1 MPWLKSCLSPQPA
14 RKKPTISPPLHLLLK
29 PDGESQNHIF
39 RAKVFKKPRP
49 CHLCHQPI
57 HQLGSC
63 CRVCKYVC
71 HKACETKHIKET
83 QKPGAKGKTLTLSSA
98 INNTSANNNNIST
111 LPNNNSGGSGGA
123 GGGGGGA
130 ASAAKGGVNGPKAAG
145 TAPRKSRGWGG
156 TVGTQGPSKDGMDLR
171 YVTERMIALWVPGD
185 VSRAAYLQGQQQA
198 ANMLRTKH
206 QDNYMVFNL
215 SAPRRSL
222 RHHHHAVRE
231 LGWPRD
237 LAPPLERLCA
247 ICKDMDSWLKGNAR
261 RIAVVHARGSKDRIG
276 VVVAAYM
283 HYSHICGGADQALDR
298 FAMKRFLQDQVQ
310 DVEQPSHRRYV
321 DYFSGL
327 LSGSI
332 KINSAPLY
340 LTHVTV
346 LGAPSFEPSHPD
358 GPDPGGGGA
367 GVAVGGCRAF
377 LKVYEGLVPVHTSA
391 VYCAAEDARAFT
403 VNVAAER
410 GRRGLQLRGD
420 VLVKCYHRHY
430 SKKGDPNDPAHL
442 KEAREIVF
450 ACQFHTCAVS
460 DYTLSFTRSELDYAC
475 DDLRFPLDGAV
486 ELHFSPTPEPRLP
499 SPAPTPAV
507 PTLDSSD
514 DPVTRWDSYEH
525 LGHLGHA
532 SDDEDD
538 DVLSEQDDELSHT
551 YGPLDG
557 SLYATV
563 GRKQQ
568 LQQLQQQEEHHRRM
582 LLQQQQDQHL
592 QLQRARA
599 QQQAVG
605 PGSELTISMDS
616 GISSAGNGAGGG
628 VLAAAPSSTS
638 SQRALDDLLNDMLL
652 TVESIPDLKPD
663 QQHHQR
669 AVTAPPTMP
678 SARADLQRAQRSG
691 GEPRYQR
698 APTSGQSYGHAQPAS
713 SDTLTA
719 LTPGACGTNT
729 DAALDDIPYHAR
741 LDGRPFTYVPGASNN
756 AASPAPSPAAPM
768 APSVTPGH
776 HAGHHAGHAS
786 NGLSSPSLVRKA
798 SGRGLAV
805 NGYATSTPHVVHAAP
820 AHHANGAA
828 WGSPQ
833 PQAQPRFQDDI
844 LSDGPGSRS
853 HLTWLQRQQQK
864 LRERREGLVRSARQ
878 PHEARLLSELRSL
891 HHAHSASR
899 RLDGY
904 TSDTTMFAD
913 EDEEDL
919 CRPLHINT
927 SGKLNGVSGGMSAPG
942 SPLQRRAAPYTSQ
955 HAPQPYSLSRQK
967 SDSSFDRERPFVA
980 VKRGYEQRAK
990 YHDSPDNGSPVH
1002 AAAYDRTDRT
1012 DRAANRL
1019 HYSNYSNHPYA
1030 NGASAANG
1038 TNGASHYST
1047 PRPDAVPVLPHR
1059 TTPTP
1064 LTYTVART
1072 LFSPRGPGSGASG
1085 ANHAVNGVG
1094 NGKHSGPPSPEDAVL
1109 LLSSTPPGGGLANGG
1124 FSNGGHSG
1132 GILTN
1137 GGLSNGRQPNGGLSN
1152 GGLSNGG
1159 LSNGGLSNGVL
1170 HQDALACLMASLASP
1185 SDSPP
1190 SASTASPSSMTPS
1203 PPAAFATSPTSP
1215 GRSPASHYQQQHT
1228 PARHCNASDCSTNS
1242 TASFAWQ
1249 SPQQRED
1256 SYSSWRSE
1264 DDRFSRPQTP
1274 AFPVQPRTPYYN
1286 GHQFDSAGLPPKS
1299 PTTQRRS
1306 GSFKHLRR
1314 WPSNSSVSSKDRS
1327 PSPMS
1332 DQQGHGI
1339 YMQHSPKSPSNG
1351 GGQSSP
1357 SVYSTRRSSTHSNSE
1372 PPQEVAAHHVK
1383 FVRDTSRYWYKPNI
1397 SREEAIAVL
1406 REAPPGTFVVRD
1418 SNSFPGAFGL
1428 ALKVAVPPATVAQK
1442 AAFFSGD
1449 ASELVRHFLIEPTSR
1464 GVKLKGCT
1472 NEPVFSSLSA
1482 LVYQHSIMAMAL
1494 PCKLLL
1500 PDGEIGAPVPGSG
1513 TIQARHVTDLGGSPS
1528 GNTNSHSVSSAHQ
1541 LLAQGAACNVL
1552 YLFTT
1557 DTESLTGPQAIRRA
1571 VHRLFASRPLPS
1583 ATVVHFKVSS
1593 QGITLTDNKR
1603 RLFFRR
1609 HYPVSTISHC
1619 GLDPDD
1625 HRWSQ
1630 KSPETGMPISSN
1642 RCFGFV
1648 ARKPASRSD
1657 NQCHIFAE
1665 LEPEQPANA
1674 IVNFVSKVMMS
1685 GVGQKNVV

>member
-29 PDGESQNHIF
+29 PDGESQNHVF

-71 HKACETKHIKET
+71 HKACESKYIKET
-83 QKPGAKGKTLTLSSA
+83 QQKPGAKGKTTTPGQ
-98 INNTSANNNNIST
+98 NTSVNNNNIST
-111 LPNNNSGGSGGA
+111 LPNNNSS
-123 GGGGGGA
+123 GGGGTLGGN
-130 ASAAKGGVNGPKAAG
+130 GGGGSSSGGGSTLHKSLPSAG
-145 TAPRKSRGWGG
+145 TGGSTAVRRAARARPR
-156 TVGTQGPSKDGMDLR
+156 DAMDLR
-171 YVTERMIALWVPGD
+171 YVTERIIALWVPGD
-185 VSRAAYLQGQQQA
+185 VGRAAYLQGQQQA

-206 QDNYMVFNL
+206 ADNYMVFNL

-222 RHHHHAVRE
+222 RQHHQSVRE

-237 LAPPLERLCA
+237 LAPPLERLCS
-247 ICKDMDSWLKGNAR
+247 ICKDMDSWLKGGPR

-283 HYSHICGGADQALDR
+283 HYSQICGGADQALDR
-298 FAMKRFLQDQVQ
+298 FAMKRFLQDQVE
-310 DVEQPSHRRYV
+310 DVDQPSHRRYV

-346 LGAPSFEPSHPD
+346 LGAPSFEPTHPD
-358 GPDPGGGGA
+358 GPDPGGGAPGA
-367 GVAVGGCRAF
+367 AGGVAGGCRAF
-377 LKVYEGLVPVHTSA
+377 LRVYEGLVPVHTSA
-391 VYCAAEDARAFT
+391 VYCVAEDARAFT

-430 SKKGDPNDPAHL
+430 TKKIDPNDPTHY

-450 ACQFHTCAVS
+450 AAQFHTCAVS

-507 PTLDSSD
+507 PTLDSSE

-525 LGHLGHA
+525 LSNLGA
-532 SDDEDD
+532 SDDEDGD
-538 DVLSEQDDELSHT
+538 IMSEHDDELSHT

-568 LQQLQQQEEHHRRM
+568 LQMQQEALRQRQLQH
-582 LLQQQQDQHL
+582 QQQQHIQLHHQRMRAL
-592 QLQRARA
+592 QPAGA
-599 QQQAVG
+599 S
-605 PGSELTISMDS
+605 PGSEHTISMDS
-616 GISSAGNGAGGG
+616 GISSAGNGGSSSAGGG
-628 VLAAAPSSTS
+628 GAGQHAATPGAAASPASS

-652 TVESIPDLKPD
+652 TVESIPDLKPE
-663 QQHHQR
+663 R
-669 AVTAPPTMP
+669 GGAAGGGV
-678 SARADLQRAQRSG
+678 DLQRQQRG
-691 GEPRYQR
+691 GDSRHYQQR
-698 APTSGQSYGHAQPAS
+698 APPAPTAPTGVCPPPRPARQSSLSPGPVSPLLGAAPGRAPAS
-713 SDTLTA
+713 ATA
-719 LTPGACGTNT
+719 PTTEPE
-729 DAALDDIPYHAR
+729 LDEIPYHAR
-741 LDGRPFTYVPGASNN
+741 LDGRPFTYVPGA
-756 AASPAPSPAAPM
+756 PQQQQPQQYHQQQPAAAM
-768 APSVTPGH
+768 APSVT
-776 HAGHHAGHAS
+776 S
-786 NGLSSPSLVRKA
+786 NGLSSPGLVRKA
-798 SGRGLAV
+798 HANGA
-805 NGYATSTPHVVHAAP
+805 NGYATSTPSRVS
-820 AHHANGAA
+820 NGTPV
-828 WGSPQ
+828 GSPGWSST
-833 PQAQPRFQDDI
+833 PREPSSSARFQDDV
-844 LSDGPGSRS
+844 LSDGPGGRS

-864 LRERREGLVRSARQ
+864 LRERREGLLRSARQ

-891 HHAHSASR
+891 HSTGQAGAGGRQASRQASR

-913 EDEEDL
+913 EDEEDF
-919 CRPLHINT
+919 CRPLHVNT
-927 SGKLNGVSGGMSAPG
+927 GAAKLNGGLSAPG
-942 SPLQRRAAPYTSQ
+942 SPLQRRTAPYNTA
-955 HAPQPYSLSRQK
+955 HQPYALSRQK
-967 SDSSFDRERPFVA
+967 SDSSFDRERPFVS
-980 VKRGYEQRAK
+980 VKRGYEQRSK
-990 YHDSPDNGSPVH
+990 YESPADTTVH
-1002 AAAYDRTDRT
+1002 SVTFDRTPSS
-1012 DRAANRL
+1012 
-1019 HYSNYSNHPYA
+1019 HYTNSNNSQNNSQHLSNGYA
-1030 NGASAANG
+1030 NGYANG
-1038 TNGASHYST
+1038 YSNGYSNGLSNGASHYSNGSGHYST
-1047 PRPDAVPVLPHR
+1047 PRPEGPAAPHR
-1059 TTPTP
+1059 TPPSAGTSAA
-1064 LTYTVART
+1064 ART
-1072 LFSPRGPGSGASG
+1072 LFH
-1085 ANHAVNGVG
+1085 NHVNGVG
-1094 NGKHSGPPSPEDAVL
+1094 NGKLSGPPSPEDIL
-1109 LLSSTPPGGGLANGG
+1109 ILD
-1124 FSNGGHSG
+1124 GH
-1132 GILTN
+1132 
-1137 GGLSNGRQPNGGLSN
+1137 
-1152 GGLSNGG
+1152 
-1159 LSNGGLSNGVL
+1159 

-1185 SDSPP
+1185 SESPT
-1190 SASTASPSSMTPS
+1190 SASSPLSMSTPS
-1203 PPAAFATSPTSP
+1203 PPAACSPVTL
-1215 GRSPASHYQQQHT
+1215 
-1228 PARHCNASDCSTNS
+1228 ARDARNASDSSTNS
-1242 TASFAWQ
+1242 TYAWQ
-1249 SPQQRED
+1249 SVQQQRED

-1264 DDRFSRPQTP
+1264 EDRFSRPQTP
-1274 AFPVQPRTPYYN
+1274 AFPVQPRTPYSNN

-1332 DQQGHGI
+1332 DMQGQGI
-1339 YMQHSPKSPSNG
+1339 YMQHSPKSPVGAN

-1357 SVYSTRRSSTHSNSE
+1357 TVYSMHSRRSSTHSNSE

-1397 SREEAIAVL
+1397 SREDAISLL
-1406 REAPPGTFVVRD
+1406 RESPPGTFVVRD

-1500 PDGEIGAPVPGSG
+1500 PDGELGVPGPG
-1513 TIQARHVTDLGGSPS
+1513 ATLGGLQARHVSELGSSPS
-1528 GNTNSHSVSSAHQ
+1528 STTSGSVNSAQQ

-1571 VHRLFASRPLPS
+1571 VQQLFTSRPLPS

-1593 QGITLTDNKR
+1593 QGITLTDSKR

-1630 KSPETGMPISSN
+1630 KSPDTGMPISSN

-1665 LEPEQPANA
+1665 LEPEQPATA